1 MMLPFFW
8 LILLVLPWV
17 DTSVNSTSVGD
28 NSTSRLENSTTG
40 LDTAIQPR
48 QGKRCMTIAVCMN
61 SRELLVYKQYVGN
74 CTFVIVQPPPTV
86 IIRRLPSTNSFYYSL
101 CCSGIYCN
109 EGGPT
114 NVERDLLPPVVFE
127 EQVIARAVYLVES
140 NLLLSLAL
148 IFSCSILSQETLHA
162 CIWVDKAAAIN
173 FVARS
178 AKSFPEDIGPG
189 SPECARTWVTKTGNL
204 LFDRCELRDS
214 IQIPIND
221 LSGGSIWVNPK
232 QRPML
237 PKDGGR

>member
-28 NSTSRLENSTTG
+28 NSTS
-40 LDTAIQPR
+40 
-48 QGKRCMTIAVCMN
+48 MN

-148 IFSCSILSQETLHA
+148 IFSCSILSQETLHG
-162 CIWVDKAAAIN
+162 V
-173 FVARS
+173 
-178 AKSFPEDIGPG
+178 
-189 SPECARTWVTKTGNL
+189 
-204 LFDRCELRDS
+204 
-214 IQIPIND
+214 
-221 LSGGSIWVNPK
+221 
-232 QRPML
+232 
-237 PKDGGR
+237 

>member
-1 MMLPFFW
+1 MHSSNKKLRHPDRYPEGEAPREYGGLRSDNNRVSEPCRRNARFTGVFDMMLPFFW

-148 IFSCSILSQETLHA
+148 IFSCSILSQETLHG
-162 CIWVDKAAAIN
+162 V
-173 FVARS
+173 
-178 AKSFPEDIGPG
+178 
-189 SPECARTWVTKTGNL
+189 
-204 LFDRCELRDS
+204 
-214 IQIPIND
+214 
-221 LSGGSIWVNPK
+221 
-232 QRPML
+232 
-237 PKDGGR
+237 